1 MSKDLVVKTNRL
13 NQAFQ
18 MLTLAELHIVQLA
31 IVDARETGTGLTT
44 NQPLR
49 INAMRYAEVFN
60 TTRQNAYQR
69 MKSAE
74 DTLFNRRFSY
84 FDDEGKLI
92 KSRWIQQVRYLDDEG
107 AIELVF
113 TLAVVDGISRID
125 GAQEF
130 FTQYLLSQTAK
141 LTSVYSARLYEL
153 LIQWKSVGKTP
164 IFELA
169 SFREQIGLKAT
180 EYQTMSNFKSRV
192 LDPAIKQIND
202 HTDITVSYEQ
212 QKKGRVITGFLF
224 KFKQN
229 KKSETKT
236 PKNSDSSPSVLKP
249 SQLTTKIV
257 KQPENANLSDLQH
270 RASKITGLII
280 SNHLSDRFKRG
291 DESVM
296 DMMKRIQNEIT
307 SDQIAD
313 QWQNKLEEF
322 GVIF

>member
-31 IVDARETGTGLTT
+31 IVDARETGTGLST

-49 INAMRYAEVFN
+49 IDAMRYAEVFN

-84 FDDEGKLI
+84 FDSEGKLV

-125 GAQEF
+125 GATEF
-130 FTQYLLSQTAK
+130 FTQYLLGQTAN

-153 LIQWKSVGKTP
+153 LIQWKSIGKTP
-164 IFELA
+164 ILELTN
-169 SFREQIGLKAT
+169 FREQLGIGLD
-180 EYQTMSNFKSRV
+180 EYSRIEAFKRRV
-192 LDPAIKQIND
+192 LDIALKEINE
-202 HTDITVSYEQ
+202 HTDITATYEQ
-212 QKKGRVITGFLF
+212 HKKGRVITGFSF
-224 KFKQN
+224 KFKQ
-229 KKSETKT
+229 KKPKQAEITTET
-236 PKNSDSSPSVLKP
+236 PKTATNGLDTINPLTEPQIAKYSMILCKLGSISDLSNFPDYPTFANWIGNILRNPEKADK
-249 SQLTTKIV
+249 QIV
-257 KQPENANLSDLQH
+257 KRIFTALETETDY
-270 RASKITGLII
+270 
-280 SNHLSDRFKRG
+280 SN
-291 DESVM
+291 
-296 DMMKRIQNEIT
+296 
-307 SDQIAD
+307 
-313 QWQNKLEEF
+313 
-322 GVIF
+322 

>member
-31 IVDARETGTGLTT
+31 IVDARETGTGLST

-49 INAMRYAEVFN
+49 IDAMRYAEVFN

-84 FDDEGKLI
+84 FDAEGKLV

-125 GAQEF
+125 GATEF
-130 FTQYLLSQTAK
+130 FTQYLLGQTAN

-153 LIQWKSVGKTP
+153 LIQWKSIGKTP
-164 IFELA
+164 ILELTN
-169 SFREQIGLKAT
+169 FREQLGIGLD
-180 EYQTMSNFKSRV
+180 EYSRIEAFKRRV
-192 LDPAIKQIND
+192 LDIALKEINE
-202 HTDITVSYEQ
+202 HTDITATYEQ
-212 QKKGRVITGFLF
+212 HKKGRVITGFSF
-224 KFKQN
+224 KFKQ
-229 KKSETKT
+229 KKPKQAEITTET
-236 PKNSDSSPSVLKP
+236 PKTATNDLDTINPLTEPQIAKYSMILCKLGSISDLSNFPDYPTFANWIGNILRNPEKADK
-249 SQLTTKIV
+249 QIV
-257 KQPENANLSDLQH
+257 KRIFTALETETDY
-270 RASKITGLII
+270 
-280 SNHLSDRFKRG
+280 SN
-291 DESVM
+291 
-296 DMMKRIQNEIT
+296 
-307 SDQIAD
+307 
-313 QWQNKLEEF
+313 
-322 GVIF
+322 

>member
-31 IVDARETGTGLTT
+31 IVDARETGTGLST

-49 INAMRYAEVFN
+49 IDAMRYAEVFN

-84 FDDEGKLI
+84 FDSEGKLV

-125 GAQEF
+125 GATEF
-130 FTQYLLSQTAK
+130 FTQYLLGQTAN

-153 LIQWKSVGKTP
+153 LIQWKSIGKTP
-164 IFELA
+164 ILELTN
-169 SFREQIGLKAT
+169 FREQLGIGLD
-180 EYQTMSNFKSRV
+180 EYSRIEAFKRRV
-192 LDPAIKQIND
+192 LDIALKEINE
-202 HTDITVSYEQ
+202 HTDITATYEQ
-212 QKKGRVITGFLF
+212 HKKGRVITGFSF
-224 KFKQN
+224 KFKQ
-229 KKSETKT
+229 KKPKQAEIATET
-236 PKNSDSSPSVLKP
+236 PKTATND
-249 SQLTTKIV
+249 QDTTKPLTEPQIAKYSMILCKLGSISDLSNFPDYPTFANWIGNILRNPEKADKQIV
-257 KQPENANLSDLQH
+257 KRIFTALETETDY
-270 RASKITGLII
+270 
-280 SNHLSDRFKRG
+280 SN
-291 DESVM
+291 
-296 DMMKRIQNEIT
+296 
-307 SDQIAD
+307 
-313 QWQNKLEEF
+313 
-322 GVIF
+322 